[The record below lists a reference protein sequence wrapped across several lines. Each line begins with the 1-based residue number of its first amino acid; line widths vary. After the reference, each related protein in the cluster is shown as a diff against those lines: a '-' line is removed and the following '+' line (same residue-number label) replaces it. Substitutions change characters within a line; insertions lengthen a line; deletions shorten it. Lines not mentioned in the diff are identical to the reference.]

1 MDSFLRWQI
10 ENWDDDAL
18 FPPEL
23 KPQRAIHM
31 LVDYLLGD
39 DWYFVNPV
47 NAKQGNVYILHAIL
61 MKYSRKY
68 RKEVKRYRKQSSLK
82 RRNKHE

>member
-1 MDSFLRWQI
+1 MDSFLQWQI
-10 ENWDDDAL
+10 ENWKDDDF

-23 KPQRAIHM
+23 EHTKAINM
-31 LVDYLLGD
+31 LVDYLLGE
-39 DWYFVNPV
+39 DWYFVPPV

-68 RKEVKRYRKQSSLK
+68 RHEVKKYRKHISSK
-82 RRNKHE
+82 RGQ

>member
-1 MDSFLRWQI
+1 MDSFLQWQI
-10 ENWDDDAL
+10 ESWKDDNL

-23 KPQRAIHM
+23 EPQRAIHM

-47 NAKQGNVYILHAIL
+47 NAKQGNVFILHEIL
-61 MKYSRKY
+61 MRYSRKY
-68 RKEVKRYRKQSSLK
+68 RREVKKYRKHTSSK
-82 RRNKHE
+82 RR

>member
-1 MDSFLRWQI
+1 MDSFLQWQI
-10 ENWDDDAL
+10 ENWDDDDF

-23 KPQRAIHM
+23 EPQRAIHM
-31 LVDYLLGD
+31 VVDYLLGD

-61 MKYSRKY
+61 IKYSRKY
-68 RKEVKRYRKQSSLK
+68 RREVKKYK
-82 RRNKHE
+82 RRLKNARK

>member
-1 MDSFLRWQI
+1 MDSFLQWQI
-10 ENWDDDAL
+10 DHWNGNNL

-23 KPQRAIHM
+23 EHIKAINM
-31 LVDYLLGD
+31 LVDYLLGE

-68 RKEVKRYRKQSSLK
+68 RREVKKYRKRTSSK
-82 RRNKHE
+82 RR

>member
-10 ENWDDDAL
+10 ENWDDGNL

-23 KPQRAIHM
+23 EPQRAIHM
-31 LVDYLLGD
+31 VVDYLLGD

-61 MKYSRKY
+61 IKYSRKY
-68 RKEVKRYRKQSSLK
+68 RREVKKYK
-82 RRNKHE
+82 RRLKNARK

>member
-1 MDSFLRWQI
+1 MDSFLQWQI
-10 ENWDDDAL
+10 ENWKDADF

-23 KPQRAIHM
+23 EPQRAVNM

-61 MKYSRKY
+61 MRYSRKY
-68 RKEVKRYRKQSSLK
+68 RHEVKKYRKHIASKQGQ
-82 RRNKHE
+82 